1 MVDQLTHNKINP
13 GLSGQIIQLEE
24 NYSKVKLNTTSDMIA
39 DEKGLI
45 HGGFIF
51 SLADFAAMVCINH
64 PNVVLGGAT
73 VKFLKPIKQGD
84 TLIAEGRLS
93 KVDGKKHIVSVT
105 IQKLDQ
111 IVFDGDFQCFI
122 LDKHVLEG

>member
-13 GLSGQIIQLEE
+13 ELSGQIIQLEE
-24 NYSKVKLNTTSDMIA
+24 NYSKVKLKTISEMIA

-45 HGGFIF
+45 HGGFLF

-73 VKFLKPIKQGD
+73 VRFLKPVKQGD
-84 TLIAEGRLS
+84 ILIAEGKLS
-93 KVDGKKHIVSVT
+93 KVDGKKRIVSVT
-105 IQKLDQ
+105 IKIRDQ
-111 IVFDGDFQCFI
+111 IVFKGDFQCFI
-122 LDKHVLEG
+122 PNKHVLEG